1 MTILKAENIT
11 KSFGSH
17 SVLKGASFELRR
29 GEVVGIIGENG
40 TGKTTLLKIVMG
52 LLPATQGT
60 VTADGVFG
68 YCPQEIT
75 VFEALTMHEN
85 YRYFSGAYTSRD
97 DRPADNF
104 DETWLDLA
112 ERFRFA
118 EYLRRPVAEL
128 SGGTKQKLNLA
139 LALIHAPDI
148 LILDEPYSGFDWE
161 TYQCFWD
168 YTTEVRAGGKS
179 VLIVSHL
186 INDRGYFDRIYDLKN
201 GVLKCV

>member
-1 MTILKAENIT
+1 MILKADNIT

-17 SVLKGASFELRR
+17 TVLNGASFELGR

-52 LLPATQGT
+52 LLAPTSGA

-75 VFEALTMHEN
+75 IFESLTVREN
-85 YRYFSGAYTSRD
+85 YRYFATAYESRNATGCHD
-97 DRPADNF
+97 
-104 DETWLDLA
+104 TWVKLV
-112 ERFRFA
+112 ERFRIR
-118 EYLRRPVAEL
+118 EQEHQLVSDL

-139 LALIHAPDI
+139 LALIHTPDI
-148 LILDEPYSGFDWE
+148 LVLDEPYSGFDWE
-161 TYQCFWD
+161 TYLRFWE
-168 YTTEVRAGGKS
+168 YTSELRAEGKS
-179 VLIVSHL
+179 ILIVSHL

-201 GVLKCV
+201 GVLECA